1 MQSRCRVVA
10 LQSRRITESCA
21 NLLANK
27 ALLDQATD
35 DLDCS
40 SNDSGDDDELVERQL
55 LEGEHSLSGTLISE
69 PVASE
74 PVTSESIRS
83 TRLRKRTQ
91 AAVEVE
97 YEPVIRVSQRKRQ
110 KRVL

>member
-1 MQSRCRVVA
+1 LQSRCRVVA
-10 LQSRRITESCA
+10 LQIRRIAESHA
-21 NLLANK
+21 NRLANK

-55 LEGEHSLSGTLISE
+55 LEGEHSLSSTLISKPVASE

-74 PVTSESIRS
+74 FITS
-83 TRLRKRTQ
+83 TRL
-91 AAVEVE
+91 
-97 YEPVIRVSQRKRQ
+97 
-110 KRVL
+110 

>member
-1 MQSRCRVVA
+1 LQIRRIAES
-10 LQSRRITESCA
+10 LQSRRIAESYA
-21 NLLANK
+21 NRLANK
-27 ALLDQATD
+27 ALLDEATG

-40 SNDSGDDDELVERQL
+40 SNDSGDDGELVERQL

-74 PVTSESIRS
+74 PVASESIRS

-91 AAVEVE
+91 AAAEVE
-97 YEPVIRVSQRKRQ
+97 DEPVIRVSQRKR
-110 KRVL
+110 